1 MLEKKIF
8 KSYIWMMISFRYD
21 GFSTTKLY
29 ILIYYQNQEA
39 VVANNILPPIPYPL
53 SYLPAGQ
60 PFLEANIQYMN
71 LGILAVICS
80 YCYALH
86 FDCEKLVSL
95 WINHSKFGMCYLQGQ
110 I

>member
-1 MLEKKIF
+1 MDDDIIQVWWFFNNK
-8 KSYIWMMISFRYD
+8 
-21 GFSTTKLY
+21 TLY
-29 ILIYYQNQEA
+29 THILSNQEA
-39 VVANNILPPIPYPL
+39 VVANNILPPIPHPL

-71 LGILAVICS
+71 LGMLAVICS

-95 WINHSKFGMCYLQGQ
+95 
-110 I
+110 

>member
-8 KSYIWMMISFRYD
+8 KSYMWMMILFRYD

-29 ILIYYQNQEA
+29 ILIYYQNQET
-39 VVANNILPPIPYPL
+39 VVTNNILLPVPHPL

-71 LGILAVICS
+71 LEMLAVICS

-95 WINHSKFGMCYLQGQ
+95 WINHPKFSMYCLQGQ